1 MAAGADIVTAR
12 PQKFKIVGADG
23 MPVAHASVSVVQSSV
38 AYPEMAQL
46 ADADGTLTVRLPQGR
61 FTLRAHTAD
70 GRSGQVT
77 VSNPAESSSEI
88 RIEVR

>member
-1 MAAGADIVTAR
+1 
-12 PQKFKIVGADG
+12 
-23 MPVAHASVSVVQSSV
+23 VQSTV

-46 ADADGTLTVRLPQGR
+46 AGADGSLTLRLPQGR

-77 VSNPAESSSEI
+77 VSSPAEGSSEI

>member
-1 MAAGADIVTAR
+1 MTAR
-12 PQKFKIVGADG
+12 PQKLKVVGADG
-23 MPVAHASVSVVQSSV
+23 KPVAHASVSVVQSSL

-46 ADADGTLTVRLPQGR
+46 ADADGRLTVRLPQGR

-70 GRSGQVT
+70 GRTGQVT
-77 VSNPAESSSEI
+77 ISRPAEGSSEI